1 MNRLMAISAAARCGL
16 WALLLSSAALT
27 MPALALAQDVS
38 EYGMKAV
45 LFYRLS
51 QFVYWPGA
59 QPAPRPTI
67 LCVVGRNPFG
77 SALSQ
82 IDASSGDVTVR
93 IAPTDLAACHLLFI
107 PRSEASNLNNWLE
120 RSAARQMITVSDLP
134 GFARAG
140 GMIELPLEGERIGIV
155 LNRSVAQGKG
165 FEFNAQ
171 LLRLARVIDP

>member
-1 MNRLMAISAAARCGL
+1 MTPPAAFSVAVRSGL
-16 WALLLSSAALT
+16 LALLLSSAALVS
-27 MPALALAQDVS
+27 PVLAQDVS

-59 QPAPRPTI
+59 QPPPRPTI

-77 SALSQ
+77 SALQQ
-82 IDASSGDVTVR
+82 IDASSGDVSIR
-93 IAPTDLAACHLLFI
+93 IAPPDLAACHLLFI
-107 PRSEASNLNNWLE
+107 PRSEAGNMNNWLE
-120 RSAARQMITVSDLP
+120 QAGSRQMITVSDLP

-140 GMIELPLEGERIGIV
+140 GMIELPLEGERVAIV
-155 LNRSVAQGKG
+155 LNRSAARLRG

>member
-1 MNRLMAISAAARCGL
+1 MKRLLAISVAVRSGL
-16 WALLLSSAALT
+16 LALLLSSAAL
-27 MPALALAQDVS
+27 ALPALAQDVS

-77 SALSQ
+77 NALSQ
-82 IDASSGDVTVR
+82 IDASSSEVIIR
-93 IAPTDLAACHLLFI
+93 LAPADLSACHLLFI
-107 PRSEASNLNNWLE
+107 PRSEAANLGNWLE
-120 RSAARQMITVSDLP
+120 RAAAKQMITVSDLP

-140 GMIELPLEGERIGIV
+140 GMIELPLESERVAIV

>member
-1 MNRLMAISAAARCGL
+1 MKPLPAISAAARAGL
-16 WALLLSSAALT
+16 LALLLSSAALAL
-27 MPALALAQDVS
+27 PAQAQDVS

-51 QFVYWPGA
+51 QFVYWPDA
-59 QPAPRPTI
+59 QPAPRPTV

-77 SALSQ
+77 SALNQ
-82 IDASSGDVTVR
+82 IDATSGDVAVR
-93 IAPTDLAACHLLFI
+93 LAPTDLAACHLLFI
-107 PRSEASNLNNWLE
+107 PRSEAGSLNGWLE
-120 RSAARQMITVSDLP
+120 RAAAKQMITVSDLP

-155 LNRSVAQGKG
+155 LNRSAARSKG

-171 LLRLARVIDP
+171 LLRLARVIEP